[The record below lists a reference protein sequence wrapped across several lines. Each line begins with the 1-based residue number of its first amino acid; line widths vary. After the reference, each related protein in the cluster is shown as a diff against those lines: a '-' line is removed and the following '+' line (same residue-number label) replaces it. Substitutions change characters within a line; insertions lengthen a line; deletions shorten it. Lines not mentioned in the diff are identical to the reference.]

1 MTSEVESALND
12 VGLATLVL
20 IFISD
25 KVNGNIIL
33 AGSDQELMCLGIST
47 IGNRCRLRDISRGR
61 RYYKHN
67 FIQQIEPVLVPS
79 SVVGASQPRFST
91 VTLKLIQTLTEPTK
105 QNLEYKI
112 SNRKLRKGLK
122 TV

>member
-12 VGLATLVL
+12 VGLATLLL

-25 KVNGNIIL
+25 KVDGNIIL

-79 SVVGASQPRFST
+79 SRSITAPVLNSNIETHSNSDRAY
-91 VTLKLIQTLTEPTK
+91 QTKP
-105 QNLEYKI
+105 
-112 SNRKLRKGLK
+112 
-122 TV
+122 